1 MAYEKG
7 YFDDG
12 NRRIVF
18 YSLINGVGSST
29 IAYQLARLLRFPLYQ
44 EQKNDLV
51 LFLKAVLGQK
61 YVVKYLDE
69 YNEDEDEYDNA
80 IFDMKRI
87 DAKLFRKATDII
99 VLTNNSYVDV
109 LRTIATLEK
118 IESVLYD
125 SKKPIHVVFNR
136 LQLGNADR
144 EKKYTKASK
153 QLISETLPH
162 LNIIYSYIRTGLVYY
177 RKIEKGK
184 FFMDSFFNE
193 DNEFFKKYK
202 QDLEDVEHTDY
213 LEMMFDYLYQKV
225 EYNFESLSEYD
236 PVLYTLQ
243 QEIMLTER
251 EKKVGMT
258 QMQKINQYIAKE
270 NFDKKK
276 IQHSK
281 SAIRD
286 MYSLLY
292 KLGGIYDKEYISTDG
307 KTKIRTK
314 IEEN

>member
-51 LFLKAVLGQK
+51 FFLKAVLDQK
-61 YVVKYLDE
+61 YVVKYFDE
-69 YNEDEDEYDNA
+69 YNEYEDTYDNA

-87 DAKLFRKATDII
+87 DAALFRKATDII
-99 VLTNNSYVDV
+99 VLTNNSYIDV
-109 LRTIATLEK
+109 LKTIATLEK
-118 IESVLYD
+118 IESVLHD

-136 LQLGNADR
+136 LQLGNSER

-162 LNIIYSYIRTGLVYY
+162 LNIVYSYIRTGLVYY

-193 DNEFFKKYK
+193 DNEFFKTYK
-202 QDLEDVEHTDY
+202 QDLEDVKHTDY
-213 LEMMFDYLYQKV
+213 LEMMFDYLY
-225 EYNFESLSEYD
+225 ENEDYNFESLIEYE

-243 QEIMLTER
+243 QEIRLTER
-251 EKKVGMT
+251 EKKVGIT

-270 NFDKKK
+270 NFDQKK

-292 KLGGIYDKEYISTDG
+292 KLGGIYDKEYTIDG

-314 IEEN
+314 VEEN